1 LRARRGFKG
10 VVPLA
15 LFIARSQVLLRAR
28 RGFKGV
34 VPLGLLIALF
44 PLVHG

>member
-1 LRARRGFKG
+1 VLLRARQGFNG

-15 LFIARSQVLLRAR
+15 LFIA
-28 RGFKGV
+28 
-34 VPLGLLIALF
+34 LF